1 MTEQILMFFSIDQDL
16 KNDHWID
23 YKASKPFL
31 FANEGEK
38 KEEMCWSEWQKKPF
52 KTQNYQES

>member
-1 MTEQILMFFSIDQDL
+1 MFFSIDQDL